1 MELHELKQKFL
12 ETYGGTAEDVR
23 LFLSPARINLIG
35 EHIDYN
41 GGFVFP
47 AAIELRSACAV
58 RVRGDGKVNLAST
71 SCEHR
76 VNANVENLKGYGK
89 LPWGSYQMGVLSI
102 MKDRGYAVYG
112 MDMLFDET
120 VPHGGGL
127 SASAAIEL
135 ATAIAVATVSN
146 ERTGTKIDK
155 VELAII
161 GQKAEN
167 EYVGMNCGIMDQYA
181 SAMGKRGHAMLLDCA
196 KIESR
201 YAKFDLAP
209 HGLSLII
216 MNTNKPHSLITSAY
230 NVRRAECED
239 ALAELKK
246 VVDIK
251 HLCDLDEAGFEAH
264 KGAITREVCAR
275 RAQHAVY
282 ENRRTLRAFDALNAG
297 DMASF
302 GKLLVASHESLRDLY
317 EVTGAEL
324 DAIVDAALA
333 QTCCI
338 GARMMGGGFGG
349 CALALVNQ
357 GTEKNF
363 ISAVETLYH
372 KATGYTPSFYQTGID
387 DGAREVLGV

>member
-1 MELHELKQKFL
+1 MELGELKQKFIEL
-12 ETYGGTAEDVR
+12 YGGEEKDVR

-47 AAIELRSACAV
+47 AAIELRSACAM
-58 RVRGDGKVNLAST
+58 RVRIDGQINLAST
-71 SCEHR
+71 SCSHC
-76 VNANVENLKGYGK
+76 VHANVENLEGYAE
-89 LPWGSYQMGVLSI
+89 LPWGNYQMGVLSI
-102 MKDRGYAVYG
+102 MKDMGYAVYG

-135 ATAIAVATVSN
+135 ATAIAVATVSSELN
-146 ERTGTKIDK
+146 GTKIDK
-155 VELAII
+155 VKLAII
-161 GQKAEN
+161 GQRAEN

-196 KIESR
+196 KLTSR
-201 YAKFDLAP
+201 YARMGLQP
-209 HGLSLII
+209 HGLKLII

-230 NVRRAECED
+230 NIRRAECEE
-239 ALAELKK
+239 ALADLKK
-246 VVDIK
+246 ELSIE
-251 HLCDLDEAGFEAH
+251 HLCDLAEAEFEAS
-264 KGAITREVCAR
+264 KPLIQREICKR
-275 RAQHAVY
+275 RAEHAVY
-282 ENRRTLRAFDALNAG
+282 ENQRTLRAFDALSTG
-297 DMASF
+297 DLTRF
-302 GKLLVASHESLRDLY
+302 GKLLTASHESLRDLY

-333 QTCCI
+333 QSSCI

-349 CALALVNQ
+349 CALALIKEGSEEAFKNSVCERY
-357 GTEKNF
+357 EK
-363 ISAVETLYH
+363 V
-372 KATGYTPSFYQTGID
+372 TGYVPDFYETGID

>member
-1 MELHELKQKFL
+1 MELSELKVKFTEL
-12 ETYGGTAEDVR
+12 YGGETGDVR
-23 LFLSPARINLIG
+23 LFLAPARINLIG

-58 RVRGDGKVNLAST
+58 RVREDGVLNLAST

-76 VNANVENLKGYGK
+76 VHADISELKGYGK
-89 LPWGSYQMGVLSI
+89 LKWGGYQMGVLSI
-102 MKDRGYAVYG
+102 MKDMGYAVCG

-135 ATAIAVATVSN
+135 ATAIAAATVSK
-146 ERTGTKIDK
+146 ERAGTKIDR
-155 VELAII
+155 VELALI
-161 GQKAEN
+161 GQRAEN

-196 KIESR
+196 KLTSR
-201 YAKFDLAP
+201 YARVELEPQGLA
-209 HGLSLII
+209 LVI

-230 NVRRAECED
+230 NERRAECEE
-239 ALAELKK
+239 ALADLKK
-246 VVDIK
+246 AVDIS
-251 HLCDLDEAGFEAH
+251 HLCDLDEAGFKAH
-264 KGAITREVCAR
+264 KGAIR
-275 RAQHAVY
+275 RGACRKRAEHAVY
-282 ENRRTLRAFDALNAG
+282 ENQRTLRAFDALNAG
-297 DMASF
+297 DTALF
-302 GKLLVASHESLRDLY
+302 GALLTASHESLRDLY

-333 QTCCI
+333 QSCCT

-349 CALALVNQ
+349 CALALVRMGEQ
-357 GTEKNF
+357 AAFKK
-363 ISAVETLYH
+363 AVGERYQNT
-372 KATGYTPSFYQTGID
+372 TGYVPSFYETGID

>member
-1 MELHELKQKFL
+1 MELGELKQKFVEL
-12 ETYGGTAEDVR
+12 YGGESADVR

-58 RVRGDGKVNLAST
+58 RVRSDNQVNLMST
-71 SCEHR
+71 SCSHR
-76 VNANVENLKGYGK
+76 VHANTENLKGYAK
-89 LPWGSYQMGVLSI
+89 LPWGNYQMGVLSI
-102 MKDRGYAVYG
+102 MKDMGYAVYG

-135 ATAIAVATVSN
+135 AAAIAVATVSN
-146 ERTGTKIDK
+146 ERNGTKIDK

-161 GQKAEN
+161 GQRAEN

-196 KIESR
+196 KLTSR
-201 YAKFDLAP
+201 YARVDLQI
-209 HGLSLII
+209 HKLKLII

-230 NVRRAECED
+230 NVRRAECEE
-239 ALAELKK
+239 ALSDFKK
-246 VVDIK
+246 VLPIE
-251 HLCDLDEAGFEAH
+251 HICDLDEAEFEAN
-264 KGAITREVCAR
+264 KSLIRRDVCAR
-275 RAQHAVY
+275 RAEHAVY
-282 ENRRTLRAFDALNAG
+282 ENQRTLRAFDALNEG
-297 DMASF
+297 DLMLF
-302 GKLLVASHESLRDLY
+302 GKLLIDSHTSLRDLY

-324 DAIVDAALA
+324 DAIVDAALT
-333 QTCCI
+333 QSSCI

-349 CALALVNQ
+349 CALALIKEGSEEAFKNAVAERY
-357 GTEKNF
+357 EK
-363 ISAVETLYH
+363 V
-372 KATGYTPSFYQTGID
+372 TGYVPAFYETGID
-387 DGAREVLGV
+387 DGAREVLGA

>member
-1 MELHELKQKFL
+1 MELRGLKRKFAEL
-12 ETYGGTAEDVR
+12 YGGTEEGVR

-58 RVRGDGKVNLAST
+58 RVRGDGEINLAST
-71 SCEHR
+71 SCAHR
-76 VNANVENLKGYGK
+76 VHANVENLKGYAK
-89 LPWGSYQMGVLSI
+89 LPWGNYQMGVLSV
-102 MKDRGYAVYG
+102 MKDMGYAVYG

-146 ERTGTKIDK
+146 ERSETLIDK
-155 VELAII
+155 VELAVI

-181 SAMGKRGHAMLLDCA
+181 SAMGKRGHAMLLDCV
-196 KIESR
+196 KLTSR
-201 YAKFDLAP
+201 YARVDLQP
-209 HGLSLII
+209 HGLKLVI
-216 MNTNKPHSLITSAY
+216 MNTNKPHSLIESAY
-230 NVRRAECED
+230 NVRRAECEE
-239 ALAELKK
+239 ALADLKK
-246 VVDIK
+246 AVDIE
-251 HLCDLDEAGFEAH
+251 HICDLDEAGFEAH
-264 KGAITREVCAR
+264 KGIIAREVCAK
-275 RAQHAVY
+275 RARHAVY
-282 ENRRTLRAFDALNAG
+282 ENQRTLRAFDALNAG
-297 DMASF
+297 DLSLF
-302 GKLLVASHESLRDLY
+302 GKLLIASHESLRDLY

-333 QTCCI
+333 QKECI

-349 CALALVNQ
+349 CALALIKEGPEEAFKKAV
-357 GTEKNF
+357 GERYEK
-363 ISAVETLYH
+363 A
-372 KATGYTPSFYQTGID
+372 AGYVPSFYETGID

>member
-1 MELHELKQKFL
+1 MELRELKHKFCEL
-12 ETYGGTAEDVR
+12 YGGTVENVR
-23 LFLSPARINLIG
+23 LFLAPARINLIG

-47 AAIELRSACAV
+47 AAIELRSAAAV
-58 RVRGDGKVNLAST
+58 RVREDGKVHLAST

-76 VNANVENLKGYGK
+76 VEANIKNLKGYGK
-89 LPWGSYQMGVLSI
+89 LPWGAYQMGVLSI
-102 MKDRGYAVYG
+102 MQDMGYAVYG

-146 ERTGTKIDK
+146 EREGTKIDK
-155 VELAII
+155 VELALI
-161 GQKAEN
+161 GQRAEN

-196 KIESR
+196 RLTSR
-201 YAKFDLAP
+201 YARVDLEP
-209 HGLSLII
+209 HGLGLVI

-230 NVRRAECED
+230 NGRRAECEE
-239 ALAELKK
+239 ALADLKK
-246 VVDIK
+246 AVAIE
-251 HLCDLDEAGFEAH
+251 HLCDLDEAGFAAH
-264 KGAITREVCAR
+264 EGAIAREVCKR
-275 RAQHAVY
+275 RAAHAVY
-282 ENRRTLRAFDALNAG
+282 ENQRTLKAFDALNAG
-297 DMASF
+297 DMALF
-302 GKLLVASHESLRDLY
+302 GSLLTASHESLRDLY

-333 QTCCI
+333 QSSCI

-349 CALALVNQ
+349 CALALVQNGAQ
-357 GTEKNF
+357 ESFKK
-363 ISAVETLYH
+363 AVGELYA
-372 KATGYTPSFYQTGID
+372 KATGYTASFYETGID
-387 DGAREVLGV
+387 DGAREIVRV

>member
-1 MELHELKQKFL
+1 MELGELKQKFIKL
-12 ETYGGTAEDVR
+12 YGGDQKDVR

-47 AAIELRSACAV
+47 AAIELHSACAMHM
-58 RVRGDGKVNLAST
+58 RTDGQINLAST
-71 SCEHR
+71 SCDHR
-76 VNANVENLKGYGK
+76 VHANVENLKGYFK
-89 LPWGSYQMGVLSI
+89 LPWGNYQIGVLSI
-102 MKDRGYAVYG
+102 MKDMGYAVYG

-135 ATAIAVATVSN
+135 ATAIAVATVSS
-146 ERTGTKIDK
+146 ECIGTKIDK

-161 GQKAEN
+161 GQRAEN

-196 KIESR
+196 KLTSR
-201 YAKFDLAP
+201 YARVDLQP
-209 HGLSLII
+209 HGLKLVI

-230 NVRRAECED
+230 NVRRAECEE
-239 ALAELKK
+239 ALTDLKK
-246 VVDIK
+246 TLPIE
-251 HLCDLDEAGFEAH
+251 HLCDLNEAEFEVN
-264 KGAITREVCAR
+264 KSLIQREVCAR
-275 RAQHAVY
+275 RAEHAIY
-282 ENRRTLRAFDALNAG
+282 ENQRTLRAFDALNNG
-297 DMASF
+297 DLARF
-302 GKLLVASHESLRDLY
+302 GKLLTASHESLRDLY

-324 DAIVDAALA
+324 DTIVDAALT
-333 QTCCI
+333 QSSCI

-349 CALALVNQ
+349 CALALIKEGSEEAFKNAV
-357 GTEKNF
+357 GEHYEK
-363 ISAVETLYH
+363 S
-372 KATGYTPSFYQTGID
+372 TGYVPTFYETGID